1 MKEAFMS
8 KGSTNIENIKQTP
21 VAYMSKGAEEKDVT
35 DKKITKELSYNEL
48 KEIAKDNG
56 IPFVGKSKDKLIEE
70 IAIKT
75 QCSDTQNS
83 VTQ

>member
-8 KGSTNIENIKQTP
+8 VGSVNIENIKKTP
-21 VAYMSKGAEEKDVT
+21 VAYMSNGAEKQDDEKR
-35 DKKITKELSYNEL
+35 IIEELSYNEL